1 MPGAGSSLQV
11 ANAIAQA
18 REAAAWLGDAG
29 EGHDGWCCPAEAP
42 LEDEDE
48 DEEEGS
54 AATLLFE
61 SLRDWEKELKRLGAV
76 GWRVSAVN
84 ERFDMAPRYGPWA
97 PQHPILGGKGGGGA
111 QHEPPRPRGEQG
123 GWCRDGG
130 EEPPLCLGKHPVSHS
145 KWHPGIWGVLGRGHL
160 PHAPPPPAHSLP
172 QYLWVPSGLLDH
184 DLKRTFAHFEEHRVP
199 VSALGEC
206 WGGGKGIGDGGVMC
220 VGVSPCLA
228 RSACAG
234 TTQAAETC

>member
-97 PQHPILGGKGGGGA
+97 PQHPILGGKGGGEHSMNHRDPEGSR
-111 QHEPPRPRGEQG
+111 EGGVGTGE
-123 GWCRDGG
+123 
-130 EEPPLCLGKHPVSHS
+130 K
-145 KWHPGIWGVLGRGHL
+145 
-160 PHAPPPPAHSLP
+160 SLP
-172 QYLWVPSGLLDH
+172 SVWENTP
-184 DLKRTFAHFEEHRVP
+184 
-199 VSALGEC
+199 
-206 WGGGKGIGDGGVMC
+206 
-220 VGVSPCLA
+220 
-228 RSACAG
+228 
-234 TTQAAETC
+234 